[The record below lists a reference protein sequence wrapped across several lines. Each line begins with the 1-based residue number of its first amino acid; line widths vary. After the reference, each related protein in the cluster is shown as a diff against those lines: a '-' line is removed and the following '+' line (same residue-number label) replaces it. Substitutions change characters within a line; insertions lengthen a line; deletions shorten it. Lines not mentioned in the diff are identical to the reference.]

1 MKKRLMVLG
10 LSFIV
15 IYLFNFSI
23 PRFMPGDP
31 FEYSSSVAG
40 EEMMGEL
47 TEEQKE
53 EMRKYY
59 GLDKPFGQQLK
70 ETIVKNLRG
79 DFGRSIHYKRPV
91 VEILKERL
99 PWTLYI
105 MGATLVISSILGV
118 FVALV
123 SIKSS
128 KADRV
133 IYGCLSLIIEVPPYI
148 VGILLLFLIAAK
160 VKWLP
165 LSGAVTP
172 LVQYGSGLQ
181 WVLDVVNHSIL
192 PITAMC
198 IVTMPKFYFTA
209 RASFLSVL
217 EKPYIL
223 NAKGKGLKEKRILW
237 TYIFINGIT
246 PVIARFFLSVGG
258 TVGGALLIENVFNY
272 PGLGTV
278 IKEAVRFRDYILI
291 QGVFL
296 LSAIIV
302 LLSLFVA
309 DLFNDY
315 MDRGRR
321 QYEEG

>member
-1 MKKRLMVLG
+1 MKKRFIVLF

-23 PRFMPGDP
+23 PRLMPGDP

-40 EEMMGEL
+40 EESMGEL
-47 TEEQKE
+47 TAEQVE

-70 ETIVKNLRG
+70 DTIGKNLRG
-79 DFGRSIHYKRPV
+79 DFGRSIHYKRDV
-91 VEILKERL
+91 SEILKERL

-105 MGATLVISSILGV
+105 MGATLIISLILGS
-118 FVALV
+118 FFALV
-123 SIKSS
+123 SVRNL
-128 KADRV
+128 KADKM
-133 IYGCLSLIIEVPPYI
+133 IYGALSLIAEVPPYI

-172 LVQYGSGLQ
+172 FAQYSSGME
-181 WVLDVVNHSIL
+181 WFLDVFTHSIL
-192 PITAMC
+192 PITAMS
-198 IVTMPKFYFTA
+198 IVTIPKFYFTA
-209 RASFLSVL
+209 RASFLSIL

-223 NAKGKGLKEKRILW
+223 NARGKGLKEKRILW

-246 PVIARFFLSVGG
+246 PVIARFFLSVGSI
-258 TVGGALLIENVFNY
+258 VGGALLIENVFSY

-278 IKEAVRFRDYILI
+278 MKDAVRFRDYVLI

-296 LSAIIV
+296 LSTIIV
-302 LLSLFVA
+302 LLSLFVS
-309 DLFNDY
+309 DLINDF
-315 MDRGRR
+315 MDKGRQ
-321 QYEEG
+321 QYEES